1 MADTSVDSGVSTP
14 EVSNGENLT
23 FPVYIIHSQWSL
35 LKLDNFLSEYG
46 EVGFL
51 RIVYDKDGNETDR
64 NIAILPETSY
74 NALCKDGFDRRQ
86 YGKGCVISP
95 YVLRDNN
102 FPGEERT
109 NTLFIPVPKDLGADD
124 DTVVEAINDKLKH
137 LSEWNIIPADS
148 WSINA
153 PLKSR
158 EKGGIRG
165 GCFVSFKRDVP
176 IECRSMVRVLI
187 TDTYWPESEENS
199 SEERPVFRCFWA
211 RARKERTEKGGGKKD
226 PSDHTER
233 TEKGG
238 SKKDPSDRT
247 ERTEKGGGKKDPS
260 DRETDESKQ
269 AKKREAI
276 QNVVKKAKPVKGAPA
291 KKAATVPI
299 PTTSQPTLK

>member
-1 MADTSVDSGVSTP
+1 MTDTSVDNGVSTP

-74 NALCKDGFDRRQ
+74 TALCEDGFDRRQ

-176 IECRSMVRVLI
+176 VACRAMVRVLI

-211 RARKERTEKGGGKKD
+211 RGRTDRNEKRVGTDRNEKRVGKERNEKRVGKKD
-226 PSDHTER
+226 PSDH
-233 TEKGG
+233 
-238 SKKDPSDRT
+238 
-247 ERTEKGGGKKDPS
+247 
-260 DRETDESKQ
+260 ETDEIKQ
-269 AKKREAI
+269 AKKRDAI
-276 QNVVKKAKPVKGAPA
+276 QNVVKKANPVKGAPP